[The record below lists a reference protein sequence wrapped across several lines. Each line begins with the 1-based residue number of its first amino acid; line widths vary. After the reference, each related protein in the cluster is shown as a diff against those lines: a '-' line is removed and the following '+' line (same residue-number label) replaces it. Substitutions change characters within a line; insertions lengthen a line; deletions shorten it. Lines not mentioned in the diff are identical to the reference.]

1 MLNVSGVPAQQP
13 NLQYGPLPQQI
24 VASKV
29 LEMPV
34 DQLDQH
40 LRQEA
45 AQNPALEIPEDPEC
59 PFCGTPL
66 EGGDCPACS
75 LRALDSL
82 AVADWLQPVQFFD
95 GEYEAEQDPVNR
107 VAEDWSLKQDLLLQ
121 LSVTAEGQTFEVG
134 AYIIECL
141 TEDGYLLE
149 PLIDIADRFR
159 LSVPQVE
166 EVLKVVQ
173 RLDPAG
179 VGARDLRECLLLQL
193 ERMENRGDTVRAA
206 RTIVS
211 EHWKHLCANRT
222 DKIAAAMGMSVE
234 CVRKVMKFIQTELVP
249 CPGRGFR
256 ADWSHLSPQ
265 TVPVLRPDV
274 VILRGERGLEAR
286 VVDPWPGRLRLSR
299 SFEAVHCRN
308 RGVRSEDLHGVRS
321 YVAQARALIDA
332 VARRSLVLL
341 KITNAL
347 IGFQR
352 DFLLEGPAKLKPL
365 TKKELAKAVGMH
377 ESVVC
382 RATVGKHVRIPSG
395 EVVSFDCFFDGSL
408 AAKDALR
415 AVIAAEPP
423 DRPLSDA
430 EIAEELRKQGFVLAR
445 RTVAKYRESLG
456 LLPADLRRR

>member
-1 MLNVSGVPAQQP
+1 
-13 NLQYGPLPQQI
+13 
-24 VASKV
+24 
-29 LEMPV
+29 MPV

-40 LRQEA
+40 VRQEA

-66 EGGDCPACS
+66 EAGDCPVCS
-75 LRALDSL
+75 LRALDTISGTEW
-82 AVADWLQPVQFFD
+82 VQPVQFFD

-107 VAEDWSLKQDLLLQ
+107 VAEAWSLKQDLLFQ
-121 LSVTAEGQTFEVG
+121 LSVIAEGQTFAVG

-141 TEDGYLLE
+141 TDDGYLLE

-166 EVLKVVQ
+166 DILKVVQ
-173 RLDPAG
+173 KLDPPG

-193 ERMENRGDTVRAA
+193 GRMDNCRDAVRAA
-206 RTIVS
+206 QIVVAD
-211 EHWKHLCANRT
+211 HWKHLCANRV
-222 DKIAAAMGMSVE
+222 DKIASAMGMPVDE
-234 CVRKVMKFIQTELVP
+234 VRQVVSFIQTDLTP

-256 ADWSHLSPQ
+256 SDWSHLSPQ

-274 VILRGERGLEAR
+274 LIVRGERGLEAR
-286 VVDPWPGRLRLSR
+286 VVDPWPGRLRVSR
-299 SFEAVHCRN
+299 SFEAVQSRN

-321 YVAQARALIDA
+321 YVAQAKALIDA
-332 VARRSLVLL
+332 VARRRLVLL

-347 IGFQR
+347 IDLQR
-352 DFLLEGPAKLKPL
+352 DFLLEGPSKLRPL
-365 TKKELAKAVGMH
+365 TKKQLAEVVGMH

-382 RATVGKHVRIPSG
+382 RATVGKHARIPSG
-395 EVVSFDCFFDGSL
+395 EVVSFDSFFDGSL

-415 AVIAAEPP
+415 AIIASEPP

-430 EIAEELRKQGFVLAR
+430 EIAESLRKQGFVLAR